1 MKPLHVLHTI
11 TGIERGGAENHL
23 FDLVKHQL
31 ASGMRVTVAYLRGQG
46 YWAPTMRK
54 LGARVDFLKLR
65 FYGDPRPLRLLRAI
79 LAETRFDLIHSHLPP
94 AELYTRVALATRGDT
109 TTPVLISKH
118 NDCPFH
124 RLPGERVLGRWVASR
139 AEFVIAISE
148 AVNRYMTGSA
158 LGLPASQV
166 RTIRYGIDSTPY
178 ENVPQEK
185 VAALRSE
192 WGVNDDTF
200 VIGFAGRLV
209 EQKAIPK
216 LLEAYAL
223 FRKTNSSDTRL
234 VLAGRGELDGEL
246 RQCAARLGISDH
258 VVWAG
263 FREDVP
269 VMMRA
274 FDAFAL
280 TSVHEG
286 FGLVLVEAM
295 AAERPVIATRSGA
308 IPEVVLEGETGFLAN
323 DPQEVAQALAKL
335 CDPELRARFG
345 AAGRRRVKERFD
357 LDRMCAETDALYREL
372 LPQAKPEPAV
382 AV

>member
-46 YWAPTMRK
+46 YWAPALRK

-65 FYGDPRPLRLLRAI
+65 FYGDPRPLNLLRAI
-79 LAETRFDLIHSHLPP
+79 LAETEFDLIHAHLPP
-94 AELYTRVALATRGDT
+94 AELYTRVALAVRGDDS
-109 TTPVLISKH
+109 TPLLISKH

-124 RLPGERVLGRWVASR
+124 RLPGERALGRWVARR
-139 AEFVIAISE
+139 ARMVIAISE
-148 AVNRYMTGSA
+148 AVNRYMTGPA

-178 ENVPQEK
+178 ENVPAEK
-185 VAALRSE
+185 VAALRRE
-192 WGVNDDTF
+192 WGVKDDTF

-216 LLEAYAL
+216 LLEAYSL
-223 FRKTNSSDTRL
+223 FFKTAPCDTRL
-234 VLAGRGELDGEL
+234 VLAGRGPLNAEL
-246 RQCAARLGISDH
+246 RLCVARLGIVDH

-323 DPQEVAQALAKL
+323 NPPEVAHALSQL
-335 CDPELRARFG
+335 CDPQLRARFG
-345 AAGRRRVKERFD
+345 AAGRLRVKERFD
-357 LDRMCAETDALYREL
+357 LDRMCAETDAAYRDL
-372 LPQAKPEPAV
+372 LPHAKTEPAL

>member
-1 MKPLHVLHTI
+1 MKSWHILHVI

-31 ASGMRVTVAYLRGQG
+31 ALGMRVTVAYLRGRG
-46 YWAPTMRK
+46 YWAPALRK
-54 LGARVDFLKLR
+54 LGARVDDLKLR
-65 FYGDPRPLRLLRAI
+65 FYGDPRPLNLLRAI
-79 LAETRFDLIHSHLPP
+79 LAETRFDLIHAHLPP
-94 AELYTRVALATRGDT
+94 AELYTRVALALRGDD
-109 TTPVLISKH
+109 TTPFIITKH

-124 RLPGERVLGRWVASR
+124 RLPGERALGRWVARR
-139 AEFVIAISE
+139 AKMVIAISE
-148 AVNRYMTGSA
+148 AVHRYMTGPA

-166 RTIRYGIDSTPY
+166 RTIRYGIESSPY
-178 ENVPQEK
+178 ENVPREK
-185 VAALRSE
+185 VTALRRE
-192 WGVNDDTF
+192 WGVKDDTF
-200 VIGFAGRLV
+200 VIGFAGRFV

-223 FRKTNSSDTRL
+223 FYKTAPCDTRL
-234 VLAGRGELDGEL
+234 VLAGRGALDAEL
-246 RQCAARLGISDH
+246 RLYAARAGIVDH

-308 IPEVVLEGETGFLAN
+308 IPEVVIEGETGFLAITPE
-323 DPQEVAQALAKL
+323 DFAEALTKL
-335 CDPELRARFG
+335 CDRNLRARFG
-345 AAGRRRVKERFD
+345 AAGRRRVKECFD
-357 LDRMCAETDALYREL
+357 LDRMCAETDAAYLDL
-372 LPQAKPEPAV
+372 LPQANPAH
-382 AV
+382 AIP

>member
-1 MKPLHVLHTI
+1 MKILHVI

-31 ASGMRVTVAYLRGQG
+31 GNGSRVTVAYLRGQG
-46 YWAPTMRK
+46 YWAPALRK
-54 LGARVDFLKLR
+54 LGARVEFLKLR

-79 LAETRFDLIHSHLPP
+79 IMESDFDLIHAHLPP
-94 AELYTRVALATRGDT
+94 AELYTRAALAALGDDT
-109 TTPVLISKH
+109 TPLVISKH

-124 RLPGERVLGRWVASR
+124 RLPGERALGRWVAHR
-139 AEFVIAISE
+139 ASMVIAISE
-148 AVNRYMTGSA
+148 AVRRYMTGPA

-166 RTIRYGIDSTPY
+166 RTIRYGIDSAPY
-178 ENVPQEK
+178 ENVPPEK
-185 VAALRSE
+185 VAALRKE

-200 VIGFAGRLV
+200 VVGFAGRFV

-216 LLEAYAL
+216 LLEAFAL
-223 FRKTNSSDTRL
+223 FRKIAPCETRL
-234 VLAGRGELDGEL
+234 VLAGRGPLEAAMRL
-246 RQCAARLGISDH
+246 CAEHAGIAEH

-274 FDAFAL
+274 FDVFAL

-295 AAERPVIATRSGA
+295 AAGRAVIATRSGA
-308 IPEVVLEGETGFLAN
+308 IPEVVLEGETGFLA
-323 DPQEVAQALAKL
+323 DTLEDFARALAKL
-335 CDPELRARFG
+335 CDRKLRERFG
-345 AAGRRRVKERFD
+345 AAGRARVKENFD
-357 LDRMCAETDALYREL
+357 LERMCAETDAAYHDLW
-372 LPQAKPEPAV
+372 PQARPAP
-382 AV
+382 ALH